1 MDRSRFTLLF
11 KQRMKQTKYFCQA
24 CFQIEMFGQTNLNQ
38 HEHYYK
44 AERVNS
50 EHQHQQTLAD
60 NHKRYENWLNN
71 YRAKKAAQKE
81 QL

>member
-1 MDRSRFTLLF
+1 
-11 KQRMKQTKYFCQA
+11 MKQTKYFCQA
-24 CFQIEMFGQTNLNQ
+24 CFQIETFGQTNLNQ

-60 NHKRYENWLNN
+60 NSKRYENWLTN
-71 YRAKKAAQKE
+71 YRAKKAAQKSNFNIY
-81 QL
+81 LLSLLS